1 MRKDDIYEILEDV
14 DETLEIIAS
23 KYVKAE
29 EDPELKEI
37 VKVKVKS
44 TMENLRSCL
53 DYCIHDIDEKI
64 LRKRR
69 KTLYFPYKDS
79 KNEFKEA
86 INKQFKGLRNK
97 NPEVYSILESIQ
109 DFNNQDLPWLGIL
122 CRRTNKIKHDKLLKQ
137 TRKDNKA
144 AAIPGII
151 SLQDGARVTFTNCMT
166 NDKHGNMIPMNF
178 SLNSDGVV
186 TSKGPIDSRI
196 TIEKINW
203 VTFTINGTDRDV
215 LEFLT
220 QCRNELGEM
229 IRRVYIEI
237 EK

>member
-14 DETLEIIAS
+14 DETLEIIAD

-29 EDPELKEI
+29 ENSEVKEV

-44 TMENLRSCL
+44 AMENLRSCL

-64 LRKRR
+64 LKKHRKV
-69 KTLYFPYKDS
+69 LYFPYKDS
-79 KNEFKEA
+79 KTEFKEV

-97 NPEVYSILESIQ
+97 SPEIYSILESIQ
-109 DFNNQDLPWLGIL
+109 DFNNKNIPWLGIL

-137 TRKDNKA
+137 TRKDNQA
-144 AAIPGII
+144 AFIPGAIRVEN
-151 SLQDGARVTFTNCMT
+151 GASVTLSNCMLEDT
-166 NDKHGNMIPMNF
+166 NGNLLPMNF
-178 SLNSDGVV
+178 TLDSNGTV
-186 TSKGPIDSRI
+186 TSMGPIDNRI
-196 TIEKINW
+196 TIEKVNW

-220 QCRNELGEM
+220 QCRSELGEM
-229 IRRVYIEI
+229 IRKVYIEI